1 MRNIKDEFL
10 KYLNDFGPFEKR
22 SMFGG
27 TGVFVDGAM
36 YAIINNGRIFLRGG
50 ETLDDELIGLNC
62 GRFKHVKRSTTAI
75 VNYYDIT
82 TIYLDNEPKCRDLVN
97 KSIQYACAERNIKF
111 SEDSRRLRDL
121 PNMRLTLERM
131 VKKAGIPDVKSFM
144 SLGAVEVYRK
154 VRRSHGSGVD
164 VKLLWIFAGAVDGC
178 HWTLLKDEQ
187 KSVLLK
193 ALNN

>member
-10 KYLNDFGPFEKR
+10 NYLNDFGPFEKR

-62 GRFKHVKRSTTAI
+62 GIFKHVKRSTTAI

-82 TIYLDNEPKCRDLVN
+82 TIYLDNETKCRDLVN
-97 KSIQYACAERNIKF
+97 KSIQYACA
-111 SEDSRRLRDL
+111 
-121 PNMRLTLERM
+121 
-131 VKKAGIPDVKSFM
+131 
-144 SLGAVEVYRK
+144 
-154 VRRSHGSGVD
+154 
-164 VKLLWIFAGAVDGC
+164 
-178 HWTLLKDEQ
+178 
-187 KSVLLK
+187 
-193 ALNN
+193 